1 MKIKQGKNV
10 LKIRINGK
18 LVNSF
23 YFLLKIL
30 FFLTIHSNVLKEL
43 LECKSNIFDTVYR
56 IKIVFMIKINIWLR
70 VLI

>member
-30 FFLTIHSNVLKEL
+30 FFLKIHSNVLKEL
-43 LECKSNIFDTVYR
+43 LECKSNIFDTVYG